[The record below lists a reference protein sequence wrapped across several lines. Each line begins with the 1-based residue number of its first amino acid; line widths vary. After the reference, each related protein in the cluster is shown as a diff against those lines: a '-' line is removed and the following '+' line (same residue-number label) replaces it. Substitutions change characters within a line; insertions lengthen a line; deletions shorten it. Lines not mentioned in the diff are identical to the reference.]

1 MLGGILGGNKSKA
14 GKLAKGLVKSFGGGG
29 LADLL
34 TKFDKKKSDSWV
46 STGDNESLSGQEV
59 QEALG
64 PAQLEEL
71 AREADMTPE
80 EASEQLAAVIPEAI
94 NQVTPE
100 GQIPEESNLE
110 SMVQTIA
117 EEELP
122 PEAPAQQTYTVVSG
136 DTLSAIAQRFYGD
149 ANAYMRIFEANRDK
163 LNDPNLIHPGQ
174 ELVIPS

>member
-1 MLGGILGGNKSKA
+1 
-14 GKLAKGLVKSFGGGG
+14 
-29 LADLL
+29 
-34 TKFDKKKSDSWV
+34 
-46 STGDNESLSGQEV
+46 
-59 QEALG
+59 
-64 PAQLEEL
+64 
-71 AREADMTPE
+71 
-80 EASEQLAAVIPEAI
+80 
-94 NQVTPE
+94 
-100 GQIPEESNLE
+100 
-110 SMVQTIA
+110 MVQTIA